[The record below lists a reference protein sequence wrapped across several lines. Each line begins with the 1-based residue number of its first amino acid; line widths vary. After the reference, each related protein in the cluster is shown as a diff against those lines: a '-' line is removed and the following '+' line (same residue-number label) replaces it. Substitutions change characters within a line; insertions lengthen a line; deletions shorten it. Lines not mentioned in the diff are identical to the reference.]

1 MSAKILFVSEGPK
14 EGNQFEKI
22 QKHFS
27 DLDGIVHFV
36 FEAEIY
42 QLFKLINEDTDLDI
56 FPLIKER
63 SSSRNLELKDFKRT
77 DFDQIYFFFDYDGHA
92 TQASDEIIIQMLT
105 LFNEETDNGSLFISY
120 PMIEAFYHIEDLD
133 ESFQSLTVKCKE
145 NIRYKQ
151 LVNDKCAKGLI
162 NECGKNAELL
172 KFVIESHLKKSNF
185 IVRQSYT
192 LPEELNEQSEIFK
205 HQLNRHIEPNAEV
218 AVLASFPLFLQHY
231 YGVINLNMMLQN
243 LVDGNKTP

>member
-22 QKHFS
+22 QKYFS

-63 SSSRNLELKDFKRT
+63 ISSRNPELKDFKRT
-77 DFDQIYFFFDYDGHA
+77 DFDQIYYFFDYDGHA
-92 TQASDEIIIQMLT
+92 TQASDEKIIQMLE
-105 LFNEETDNGSLFISY
+105 LFNEETNNGRLFISY
-120 PMIEAFYHIEDLD
+120 PMIESFYHIENTDD
-133 ESFQSLTVKCKE
+133 SFQNLTVKCKE
-145 NIRYKQ
+145 NVGYKQ
-151 LVNDKCAKGLI
+151 IVNDTCIKGLI
-162 NECGKNAELL
+162 NECGKNAETL
-172 KFVIESHLKKSNF
+172 KFVIETHLKKSNF
-185 IVRQSYT
+185 IVRQTFT
-192 LPEELNEQSEIFK
+192 LPEELNDQGEIFR
-205 HQLNRHIEPNAEV
+205 HQLNLHIEPRAEV

-231 YGVINLNMMLQN
+231 YGVSKLNSILN
-243 LVDGNKTP
+243 EL